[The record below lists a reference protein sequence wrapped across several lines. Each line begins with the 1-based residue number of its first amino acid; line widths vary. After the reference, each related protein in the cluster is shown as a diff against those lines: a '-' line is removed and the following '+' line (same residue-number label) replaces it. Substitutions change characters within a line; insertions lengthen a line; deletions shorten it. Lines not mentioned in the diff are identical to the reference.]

1 MFNATHTHRTATTLA
16 AGAVALTG
24 LLLAPA
30 RAQASRIPAD
40 PITFVATPLVLAQ
53 MTADAHTASVRA
65 ALQDLQSDRS
75 GQ

>member
-1 MFNATHTHRTATTLA
+1 MFTATHTHRTATTLA

-30 RAQASRIPAD
+30 PAQASRIPAD
-40 PITFVATPLVLAQ
+40 PITFVATPLLLAQ
-53 MTADAHTASVRA
+53 MTTEAHTASVRA
-65 ALQDLQSDRS
+65 ALQDLQSDWA

>member
-1 MFNATHTHRTATTLA
+1 MFNATHTNRTATTIA

-24 LLLAPA
+24 LLLVPAP
-30 RAQASRIPAD
+30 AQASRIPAD
-40 PITFVATPLVLAQ
+40 PITFVATPLALAQ
-53 MTADAHTASVRA
+53 MTADAHATNVRS